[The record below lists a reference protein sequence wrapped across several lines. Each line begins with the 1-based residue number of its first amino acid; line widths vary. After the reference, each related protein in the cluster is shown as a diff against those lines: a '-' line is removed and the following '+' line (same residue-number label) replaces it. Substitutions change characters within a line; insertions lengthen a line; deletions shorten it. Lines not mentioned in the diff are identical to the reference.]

1 MLYRLFDATLIKMLL
16 NFIPSVAAVINAS
29 IADSTFY
36 VDIVRLINFIIISSI
51 VFQLTVQFSISWV
64 VANYLCLPCQLE
76 DNKDNKNH

>member
-1 MLYRLFDATLIKMLL
+1 MLYRLFDATLIKMPL

-51 VFQLTVQFSISWV
+51 VFQLTPVLDQ
-64 VANYLCLPCQLE
+64 LGCCQLSLSSMSA
-76 DNKDNKNH
+76 